1 MILWKLEELL
11 YRWKYIF
18 IPLLIL
24 GMPTLAYTAPYAAVV
39 MDAATGK
46 VLESENAHKKRFP
59 ASLTKKMTL
68 YLIFDALATGRLKP
82 TSRLYVSAYAASQPP
97 SKLGLKAGERV
108 PLETIIMGLITRSAN
123 DAAMVIA
130 EALGTSQ
137 AGFVRMMNRKARELG
152 MTKTVFRN
160 PSGLPDPY
168 QVTTAHD
175 MAILALALYR
185 DHRQHY
191 HRFKTRA
198 FTYKGQII
206 ENHNRLLG
214 KVAGVDGFKTG
225 YTRASGFNLTA
236 SAERGNRRLFVVVM
250 GGTNRHW
257 RDRRVTKL
265 LEKHFSKP
273 SPIQETRYEETPDA
287 EETEANF
294 DSKMID
300 NVIQEISVEDHQL
313 KTPVATPAVAL
324 SSSLA
329 ATAIPTATPTA
340 WVTPQAPVS
349 IKKTSSLKSQKK
361 SKQALTGVQV
371 GHPFDNKLQ
380 ATLAAQRVAKFTG
393 GTVEVKR
400 TKKHKKTLFLAR
412 VKGLTMAQARTV
424 CKDLKKGQQQECFPF
439 SQSS

>member
-1 MILWKLEELL
+1 MA
-11 YRWKYIF
+11 
-18 IPLLIL
+18 P
-24 GMPTLAYTAPYAAVV
+24 LAYTAPYAAVV

-46 VLESENAHKKRFP
+46 MLESENAYKKRFP

-68 YLIFDALATGRLKP
+68 YLIFDAIAAGRLKL

-97 SKLGLKAGERV
+97 TKLGLRAGERV
-108 PLETIIMGLITRSAN
+108 PLETIIRGLITRSAN
-123 DAAMVIA
+123 DAAMVAA
-130 EALGTSQ
+130 EALGTTQ
-137 AGFVRMMNRKARELG
+137 AGFARMMNHKARELG

-185 DHRQHY
+185 DHQQHY
-191 HRFKTRA
+191 HHFKTRT

-236 SAERGNRRLFVVVM
+236 CAKRNNRRLIVVVM
-250 GGTNRHW
+250 GGANRHW
-257 RDRRVTKL
+257 RDRRVTEL
-265 LEKHFSKP
+265 FEKHFSKP
-273 SPIQETRYEETPDA
+273 SPIQETLYEETPDA

-294 DSKMID
+294 DSRMID
-300 NVIQEISVEDHQL
+300 NVIQEISVENHQL
-313 KTPVATPAVAL
+313 KDPVITPVVAL
-324 SSSLA
+324 TQSSKASMA
-329 ATAIPTATPTA
+329 PPAT
-340 WVTPQAPVS
+340 WVTPQAPVT
-349 IKKTSSLKSQKK
+349 IKKRPHPKPKK
-361 SKQALTGVQV
+361 KPRLALTGVQV
-371 GHPFDNKLQ
+371 GRPFDNKLQ
-380 ATLAAQRVAKFTG
+380 ATLAAQRIAKFTG
-393 GTVEVKR
+393 GTVEIKR

-412 VKGLTMAQARTV
+412 VKGLTRAQARIV
-424 CKDLKKGQQQECFPF
+424 CKDLQKGQQQECSSF